1 MTEILRE
8 AINSEPIF
16 KYTIIVLKFLL
27 KITFKVVIFV
37 VFFFFFLFFGWLLGG
52 SGGGGSAREKSQDEK
67 DAEWLKNCAL
77 QQEWERNH

>member
-16 KYTIIVLKFLL
+16 KYTIIVLKFLF

-37 VFFFFFLFFGWLLGG
+37 VFFFIFLFLGSLFGG
-52 SGGGGSAREKSQDEK
+52 STREKSQDEK